1 MTSSGRCAENAPAC
15 LSLSLSLS
23 VSLFLSVFP
32 SLPIRVSLYI
42 HLNPEDSESEILLPA
57 LASAI
62 SRRHRRSNI
71 ANAKGRE
78 T

>member
-15 LSLSLSLS
+15 LSLSLS